1 MLQVGYTHTHIS
13 KCTDGKS
20 QTIATNVALRVHTEL
35 SQASWPAGINQQNI
49 ETTRQHDTSA
59 EQAVLVWFL
68 ILPTKDHNKSRMLL
82 NFVEC
87 MSELSQAF

>member
-1 MLQVGYTHTHIS
+1 MLHGGYGDTHLKTHS
-13 KCTDGKS
+13 GEKS
-20 QTIATNVALRVHTEL
+20 NMYTQL